1 MFKKGILLFS
11 IFGLLLPS
19 LVLGDGM
26 IMPPPHKY
34 MYETGQK
41 AIVWYENGIEKLI
54 LSTSFQGDADD
65 FSWIIPTPNRPKVT
79 KSSDELF
86 TSLDELTR
94 VELDYDN
101 IRPMSGSFGM
111 EKVLRN
117 QVRIIETK
125 KIEYYDVTVL
135 TSEDKDAL
143 ARWLNKNGYQFP
155 SKQSYILDSYI
166 KNRWYFTAVK
176 IDASKIYPGI
186 KNQLKDGHIIPLQLS
201 FKTNKAVYP
210 LKISSIVNE
219 SPSSYYPI
227 NNDLKINPDNPQM
240 PPQILMHRVVVPP
253 PMPIPS
259 DIPILIYVFTKDK
272 KQHIPGFNTDYA
284 GWVDKS
290 TISNLG
296 YDDNG
301 LSLLEAKNS
310 KYYLTKLSRNM
321 SYAEMTS
328 DLFLRDAKDQSTV
341 NAPDVDKAERN
352 QMGFYILIV
361 ISLFFTIILSVSLIY
376 YFLKH

>member
-1 MFKKGILLFS
+1 MFKKGILFFS

-26 IMPPPHKY
+26 IMPPPNRY
-34 MYETGQK
+34 IYETGQK
-41 AIVWYENGIEKLI
+41 AIVWYEDGTEKLI

-65 FSWIIPTPNRPKVT
+65 FSWIIPTPNRPKIT

-94 VELDYDN
+94 VELDYDGV
-101 IRPMSGSFGM
+101 RPMSGFGGM
-111 EKVLRN
+111 EKATRN
-117 QVRIIETK
+117 QVHIIETK

-135 TSEDKDAL
+135 TADDKNAL
-143 ARWLNKNGYQFP
+143 AKWLNKNGYQFP

-186 KNQLKDGHIIPLQLS
+186 KNQLKDGHIIPLQLT

-219 SPSSYYPI
+219 YTPSQKVGDVEIIY
-227 NNDLKINPDNPQM
+227 NPQNQPRRIIM
-240 PPQILMHRVVVPP
+240 PP

-259 DIPILIYVFTKDK
+259 DIPILIYSFTKNK
-272 KQHIPGFNTDYA
+272 KQHLPGFNTDYA
-284 GWVDKS
+284 GWIAKDV
-290 TISNLG
+290 ISNLG

-301 LSLLEAKNS
+301 LPLLEAKNS

-321 SYAEMTS
+321 SYTEMTS

-341 NAPDVDKAERN
+341 NAPDVDQAEKN
-352 QMGFYILIV
+352 QMFFYILIV
-361 ISLFFTIILSVSLIY
+361 ISLFSTIILGFSLIY
-376 YFLKH
+376 YFLKR